1 MGRGSRKRFPP
12 FALLSGLRYKP
23 LQMSD
28 TVQSVPAIGT
38 SQPGPRHVP
47 ISWQGR
53 PWGLAGL
60 ALFNFVLTVITLGI
74 YGFWGRTEVRKR
86 IWSFI
91 RLDGEPVAYTGTG
104 KELFLGF
111 LMVFGLVLMPS
122 VLLSV
127 AIVIALGPASGV
139 AAVLQ
144 ASFYVLFF
152 YLIGVATYRARRYRL
167 SRTRWRGIRGAMEG
181 NSWAF
186 GWTYFWTAVLMFAVF
201 IALFIA
207 LSMLGMGATPAD
219 AAGPRI
225 PIWITAP
232 LLLLGVVAAIL
243 VAPWRATLLTR
254 LLTNDTRFGNR
265 PFSFTGTARPL
276 YVRFLARWIGVII
289 LAIATVAAMYLWIGP
304 QRIAILM
311 TPDGSGVR
319 RGQLTGREAAGIL
332 AIVFMAALLFS
343 VITAWYK
350 AAEANYFASVTT
362 FEGVPFKLTI
372 SAGGLIA
379 LVVTNFL
386 IVTFSLGILRPV
398 AQARTARY
406 LIGNL
411 SLTGPIDV
419 AKVAQ
424 SQAELSK
431 TGEGLAQAFDVD
443 PF

>member
-1 MGRGSRKRFPP
+1 
-12 FALLSGLRYKP
+12 
-23 LQMSD
+23 MSD
-28 TVQSVPAIGT
+28 IVQSVPAIGN

-47 ISWQGR
+47 ITWQGK

-60 ALFNFVLTVITLGI
+60 SLFNFVLTIATIGI

-91 RLDGEPVAYTGTG
+91 RLDGEPLAYTGTG

-111 LMVFGLVLMPS
+111 LLVFGLILVPS
-122 VLLSV
+122 ILLSL
-127 AIVIALGPASGV
+127 AIIVALGPASGV
-139 AAVLQ
+139 AAATQ
-144 ASFYVLFF
+144 FGFYVLFF
-152 YLIGVATYRARRYRL
+152 YLVGVATYRARRYRL

-186 GWTYFWTAVLMFAVF
+186 GWTYFWSAVVMFAVF
-201 IALFIA
+201 ILLFIA
-207 LSMLGMGATPAD
+207 LSLLGMGTVPAG
-219 AAGPRI
+219 AEGLRI
-225 PIWITAP
+225 PIWVTAP
-232 LLLLGVVAAIL
+232 LLLLGVVAAVL
-243 VAPWRATLLTR
+243 VAPWRTTLLTR
-254 LLTNDTRFGNR
+254 RLTNDTQFGNR
-265 PFSFTGTARPL
+265 PFSFNGTAQPL
-276 YVRFLARWIGVII
+276 YARFLARWIGVII
-289 LAIATVAAMYLWIGP
+289 LAIATLVAMYFWIGP
-304 QRIAILM
+304 QRLATIM
-311 TPDGSGVR
+311 TPDGGGVR
-319 RGQLTGREAAGIL
+319 RGQLSGREVVGIL
-332 AIVFMAALLFS
+332 GILFIAALLFS

-350 AAEANYFASVTT
+350 AAEANYFASVTS

-386 IVTFSLGILRPV
+386 IVTLSLGILRPV

-406 LIGNL
+406 MIDNL

-419 AKVAQ
+419 AKIAQ

-443 PF
+443 AF